1 MTKKAGIAC
10 SFCNKHQTE
19 VEKIVAGPAV
29 YICNECI
36 ALCADIAAGDDKE
49 LPAIPTLVTW
59 GSFRAQT
66 HFKEIPVR
74 LLCDALPPD
83 ATVADML
90 EVLNDMRVPKKAVD
104 ELAEVRA
111 QLANLTEGLEARQVA
126 VVRARQREAALIA
139 AIALSV
145 VPEAAPVGK

>member
-1 MTKKAGIAC
+1 MDKQTGINC
-10 SFCNKHQTE
+10 SFCGKNQRD
-19 VEKIVAGPAV
+19 VEKIVAGPKV

-36 ALCADIAAGDDKE
+36 ALCADIAAGDDKG
-49 LPAIPTLVTW
+49 LPEIPTLVTW

-83 ATVADML
+83 ATVTDML
-90 EVLNDMRVPKKAVD
+90 ELLNDMRVPKKAAD
-104 ELAEVRA
+104 ELAVVRA
-111 QLANLTEGLEARQVA
+111 QLASLTDGLEARQVA
-126 VVRARQREAALIA
+126 IVRARQREEALVA

-145 VPEAAPVGK
+145 VPEATPVEK

>member
-1 MTKKAGIAC
+1 MDNQTGINC
-10 SFCNKHQTE
+10 SFCRKDQRDAK
-19 VEKIVAGPAV
+19 KIVAGPNV
-29 YICNECI
+29 YICDECI
-36 ALCADIAAGDDKE
+36 ALCADIAAGDDNG
-49 LPAIPTLVTW
+49 LPKIPTLVTW

-90 EVLNDMRVPKKAVD
+90 EVLNDMSAPKKAVD
-104 ELAEVRA
+104 ELAVVRA
-111 QLANLTEGLEARQVA
+111 QLASLTDGLEARQVA
-126 VVRARQREAALIA
+126 IVRARQREEALVA

-145 VPEAAPVGK
+145 VPEAAPVEK